1 MKNMSNSVSKS
12 KGNGPANH
20 DGGSGSFE
28 SSGFSDCP
36 GEQMARASYTHAKQN
51 GFSPDD
57 ALADWFQA
65 AADLRGLRGSGQ

>member
-28 SSGFSDCP
+28 SSEFSDCP
-36 GEQMARASYTHAKQN
+36 GAQMARAAYSRAKQQ
-51 GFSPDD
+51 GFTPED

-65 AADLRGLRGSGQ
+65 EADVKGLLGSGQ

>member
-1 MKNMSNSVSKS
+1 MKNMSGSVSKFND
-12 KGNGPANH
+12 NGLANH
-20 DGGSGSFE
+20 EGGSGRFE

-36 GEQMARASYTHAKQN
+36 GEQMARAAYSHAKQN

-65 AADLRGLRGSGQ
+65 EVDVKDLPGSGQ